1 MAKALS
7 EDQIAEF
14 KEAFVLFD
22 YNHDDVITAK
32 ELERVFKLL
41 R

>member
-1 MAKALS
+1 MAKELT
-7 EDQIAEF
+7 EDQITEF

-22 YNHDDVITAK
+22 YNQDEVVSAE